1 MAKVQVEKQRQ
12 RFAGALQSA
21 LTREE
26 VNQAYLSAVDRVIPA
41 DGLGLYELDEASGG
55 VRDVRAVVEGD
66 VLDTYEQ
73 IGRQDDPVL
82 DFVVDHLRPIDS
94 SRVASVDSW
103 ESCGARE
110 ALGGSGYAHSM
121 EAPVLV
127 AGSLF
132 GTINFARRPEQSP
145 FTGTDLASARLVGE
159 QLGLATERALRFEL
173 TGARCHAL
181 ERALDR
187 VPEGVV
193 VTDLDARLLFQNR
206 SARNDWNVGSTD
218 DAGLPQTIAS
228 CIAETMEDFRLRGRR
243 VSLRKIEDPA
253 TRREALVKTYRLSER
268 DSTAVSLIFACQNED
283 AGRRLPVWDVL
294 TKREQEIAQ
303 LVSDGLTTKQI
314 AAQAYISENTVKQH
328 LKRVFAK
335 TDVSN
340 RAELVQLIWTN
351 GRREETREDS
361 AGA

>member
-1 MAKVQVEKQRQ
+1 MAKVRVERDRQ
-12 RFAGALQSA
+12 RFAGELQAA

-26 VNQAYLSAVDRVIPA
+26 VNQAYLRAVDQVIPA
-41 DGLGLYELDEASGG
+41 DGLGLYELDEQSGS

-66 VLDTYEQ
+66 VLDVYEE
-73 IGRQDDPVL
+73 IGRRDDPVL
-82 DFVVDHLRPIDS
+82 NFVVEHHRPIDS
-94 SRVASVDSW
+94 SRVVPLPTW

-110 ALGGSGYAHSM
+110 ALGGSGYFHSM

-127 AGSLF
+127 AGTLF
-132 GTINFARRPEQSP
+132 GTINFARKPGQTP
-145 FTGTDLASARLVGE
+145 FTSTDLASARLVGE
-159 QLGLATERALRFEL
+159 QLGIATERALRFEL

-193 VTDLDARLLFQNR
+193 ITDLDARLLFQNR
-206 SARNDWNVGSTD
+206 SARNEWKIGGGGS
-218 DAGLPQTIAS
+218 GVPQAIES
-228 CIAETMEDFRLRGRR
+228 SIAESMQDFRQHGKR
-243 VSLRKIEDPA
+243 VAMHKIYDHS
-253 TRREALVKTYRLSER
+253 TGREALVKTYRLS
-268 DSTAVSLIFACQNED
+268 DKAGTAVSLIFPYQGED
-283 AGRRLPVWDVL
+283 SPQRLPAWDVL

-314 AAQAYISENTVKQH
+314 AAEAYISENTVKQH

-351 GRREETREDS
+351 GRRGHLEEGGS
-361 AGA
+361 GA